1 MTGELVRFD
10 LARGEVTARLPYVP
24 SAIGPN
30 LAIAPDQRH
39 AIISREERPAID
51 LMLVPAL

>member
-1 MTGELVRFD
+1 
-10 LARGEVTARLPYVP
+10 VTARLPHVP

-39 AIISREERPAID
+39 AIISRAEPPAID
-51 LMLVPAL
+51 LMLAPAL